1 MARSFADGEVV
12 LIEDLIGSEARFNGM
27 HGKVD
32 QFSRKANRYS
42 IALKDGTKVL
52 LKADN
57 CSRLDGNTPVKA
69 DTPARPDASAPSA
82 SITDSGQDAHK
93 RHRSVFKLSNAIS
106 VVAIALVVF
115 LSGTEPTIA
124 LGGAN
129 ALFQQQQWSLPSS
142 VVGRARPTEQDD
154 QEPAELQEPP
164 PLQEPPQLQE
174 PLPSPAPFARWLPQ
188 LRPDGC
194 SDEHK
199 TCAGWA
205 AVGECKRNAKFMST
219 TCRLSCGLC
228 DDLGRVERTQVE
240 VSVSPAMPMSVQPS
254 PVPMAASSSAKG
266 CYDIHPRCAEFVA
279 AGECTRNAHYMHAK
293 CAASCDACEE
303 IAAMEAAARAARR
316 MSSSSRRRS

>member
-1 MARSFADGEVV
+1 MRYLRDAAGYPEPAARPSSSSELAPGPSRLRQGPVIRLRSSQRCSVPTPLLPVTCDDKMARACPRALPALRV
-12 LIEDLIGSEARFNGM
+12 LCTF
-27 HGKVD
+27 V
-32 QFSRKANRYS
+32 
-42 IALKDGTKVL
+42 ALV
-52 LKADN
+52 A
-57 CSRLDGNTPVKA
+57 
-69 DTPARPDASAPSA
+69 
-82 SITDSGQDAHK
+82 
-93 RHRSVFKLSNAIS
+93 
-106 VVAIALVVF
+106 VAIALVVF